1 MWMPSAA
8 TKKPATSPACKIIL
22 SETLGPDLLQ
32 TPGGWGLR
40 NPVLE
45 GRPGPEATGFHL
57 TFQLGARLSEFGQ
70 HYDVTKESV
79 RLSGTPGRTSIV
91 AVAMKPI
98 LPILPLAG
106 APVRRD
112 HLLNY
117 GHT

>member
-1 MWMPSAA
+1 M
-8 TKKPATSPACKIIL
+8 
-22 SETLGPDLLQ
+22 
-32 TPGGWGLR
+32 
-40 NPVLE
+40 
-45 GRPGPEATGFHL
+45 

-98 LPILPLAG
+98 LPLAG